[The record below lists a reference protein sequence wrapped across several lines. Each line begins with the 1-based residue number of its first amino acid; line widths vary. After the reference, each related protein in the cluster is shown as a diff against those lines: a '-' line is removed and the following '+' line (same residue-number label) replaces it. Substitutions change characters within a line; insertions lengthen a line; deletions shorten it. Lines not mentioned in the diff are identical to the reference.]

1 MAPTPWEQKLADAL
15 TKRGLVVKTEYWDGH
30 KTIDIALLDSH
41 LYVEVDGLQH
51 FTNPDQIIADFKRDF
66 FSEREGFFTL
76 RITNQLVE
84 RFSEQIAEAIFQ
96 VVTPEKAAAAQ

>member
-1 MAPTPWEQKLADAL
+1 MVPTPQEQKLADAL
-15 TKRGLVVKTEYWDGH
+15 TKRGLVIKTEYFDGH
-30 KTIDIALLDSH
+30 KTVDIALPDSH
-41 LYVEVDGLQH
+41 LYIEIDGLHH

-96 VVTPEKAAAAQ
+96 VVAPVKTT